1 MPQIEVTF
9 DIDANGILHVSARD
23 KASGKEN
30 KITIKA
36 SSGLSESEI
45 QRMVKDAELNA
56 EEDKKLREVVDAR
69 NQLDALTH
77 QVKKSLTEHGD
88 KIDAAEKSAIEAAL
102 KDAEEALKGNDKDD
116 IEAKTQALSQA
127 SHKLAEKMYADAGQ
141 AGGAGPEAAAGGGS
155 GGSKA
160 DDGDVVD
167 AEFEEVKDRK

>member
-1 MPQIEVTF
+1 
-9 DIDANGILHVSARD
+9 
-23 KASGKEN
+23 
-30 KITIKA
+30 
-36 SSGLSESEI
+36 
-45 QRMVKDAELNA
+45 MVKDAELNA

>member
-1 MPQIEVTF
+1 MAKRDYYE
-9 DIDANGILHVSARD
+9 ILGVA
-23 KASGKEN
+23 KNASE
-30 KITIKA
+30 
-36 SSGLSESEI
+36 
-45 QRMVKDAELNA
+45 
-56 EEDKKLREVVDAR
+56 
-69 NQLDALTH
+69 
-77 QVKKSLTEHGD
+77 
-88 KIDAAEKSAIEAAL
+88 
-102 KDAEEALKGNDKDD
+102 DD